1 MWRVFLILYVSYLV
15 LGPHWIAN
23 SVQGKKLAIV
33 DTLREFLRRSV
44 FISYVALLYVAWFLW
59 KPTRSSFINAL
70 ILSGAATLG
79 FYLKY
84 GREVVPMHILL
95 NLFVLYRGRGYMDL
109 QTWLTLVLLV
119 FYAATRDILYLP

>member
-1 MWRVFLILYVSYLV
+1 MWQLFLVLYMSYLV

-23 SVQGKKLAIV
+23 VVQGKKLAIV
-33 DTLREFLRRSV
+33 DTPREFLRRSI

-59 KPTRSSFINAL
+59 KPSQSSFINAL
-70 ILSGAATLG
+70 MMSGAATLG

-84 GREVVPMHILL
+84 GRETVPMHILL
-95 NLFVLYRGRGYMDL
+95 NLFVLYKGRNYMDL

>member
-1 MWRVFLILYVSYLV
+1 MWQLFLVLYMSYLV

-23 SVQGKKLAIV
+23 VVQGKKLAIV
-33 DTLREFLRRSV
+33 DTPREFLRRSI

-59 KPTRSSFINAL
+59 KPSQSSFINAL
-70 ILSGAATLG
+70 MLSGAATLG

-84 GREVVPMHILL
+84 GRETVPMHILL
-95 NLFVLYRGRGYMDL
+95 NLFVLYKGRNYMDL

-119 FYAATRDILYLP
+119 FYAVTRDILYLP

>member
-1 MWRVFLILYVSYLV
+1 MWQLFLVLYMSYLV

-23 SVQGKKLAIV
+23 VVQGKKLVIV
-33 DTLREFLRRSV
+33 DTPREFLRRSI

-59 KPTRSSFINAL
+59 KPSQSSFINAL
-70 ILSGAATLG
+70 MLSGAATLG

-84 GREVVPMHILL
+84 GRETVPMHILL
-95 NLFVLYRGRGYMDL
+95 NLFVLYKGRNYMDL